1 MLALPSERLG
11 GSPAGLIC
19 PSQKQ
24 CCLTLHVGSAAGQG
38 LLSASQNPFAP
49 VVLQQTA
56 WSRPAKILTFSFA
69 PYQDRAPSLEL
80 YPHSQILAQR
90 IELSNTWTD
99 LSARSPTSTSCRRGF
114 FPPGLPSVVATLPA
128 ETLALH
134 FQAELLNLSPPAS
147 ARSLFLTPFPRVT
160 AQLKNRGP
168 AWPWLLAVPGVQHS
182 LLAPGTRSGELRAAQ
197 DS

>member
-1 MLALPSERLG
+1 M
-11 GSPAGLIC
+11 
-19 PSQKQ
+19 
-24 CCLTLHVGSAAGQG
+24 
-38 LLSASQNPFAP
+38 
-49 VVLQQTA
+49 
-56 WSRPAKILTFSFA
+56 
-69 PYQDRAPSLEL
+69 
-80 YPHSQILAQR
+80 
-90 IELSNTWTD
+90 
-99 LSARSPTSTSCRRGF
+99 
-114 FPPGLPSVVATLPA
+114 ATLPA

-160 AQLKNRGP
+160 AQLKNREP